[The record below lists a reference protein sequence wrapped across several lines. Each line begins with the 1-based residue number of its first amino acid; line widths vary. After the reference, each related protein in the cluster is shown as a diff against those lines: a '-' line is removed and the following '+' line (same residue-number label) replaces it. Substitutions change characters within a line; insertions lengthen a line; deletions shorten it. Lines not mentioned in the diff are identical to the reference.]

1 MNAFSQKL
9 RMIYVQLANE
19 DMNSFTEML
28 IDYSKYDKSKF
39 AMASD
44 AKCKEQFFLNRKTVL
59 RRWLN
64 RGTTCTPD
72 FQKSFLN
79 YKLSKLHVKGHYLF
93 KLSDFIEEN
102 NLDYF
107 DQQIEKYLKYQ
118 RRINVTVD
126 YKYIYSFSTL
136 TQKINY
142 YKIIEWEKDSK
153 GEPTLLLI
161 KNNQQ
166 FRAKF
171 KLLDNNLFITI
182 QKDDSEL
189 YMLFHDNQD
198 KSSSYITGMSMG
210 YLESDNKVPMAK
222 KVIFSKELLE
232 EKELESMLNETET
245 LLAVEN
251 RFSTNLK
258 LFKVNHFVKYVN
270 KLKNYSSFFQRLRK
284 THYKEFFYYRLAF
297 NQFHTIKQLFKRV
310 SKKESYYIMD
320 FQGAFLELIKTVES
334 IGDTKLHIV
343 MQLNEESPFLKSS
356 YKDLEIRSRFFNLY
370 QKYKVKTTIIFVI
383 DSYEELS
390 THKKYLFSE
399 MIENHIEVR
408 TIIKKSIIHDINS
421 LDFSFIH
428 LHDRRDFVLADPIR
442 DSKNVYK
449 IYTNELTMDEYRTD
463 YERFINKSKVYN
475 TKD

>member
-334 IGDTKLHIV
+334 IGDTKLYIV